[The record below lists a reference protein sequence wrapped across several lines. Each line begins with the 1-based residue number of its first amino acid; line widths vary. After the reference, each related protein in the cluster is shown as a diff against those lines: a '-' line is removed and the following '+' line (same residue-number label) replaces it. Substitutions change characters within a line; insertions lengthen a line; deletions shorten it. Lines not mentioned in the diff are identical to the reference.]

1 MKKFIFAVLISVMIS
16 ALAVFA
22 QTKKPVKKNV
32 KPAAATPTP
41 QTSPTPEQ
49 TPETE
54 TVKKQAKKNERP
66 TGGNSSNGSNPV
78 QTKDAPNYFYE
89 FSQPAF
95 TISKILI
102 EHDESG
108 KGKISFT
115 KSISDEV
122 ITDPIQV
129 SPAALERINKALTTL
144 DFMNSTD
151 SYQYEKDYSH
161 LGNITLKVRK
171 DGRERET
178 KFNWTQNQEAKALAD
193 EYRRIGNQYIWMFDI
208 NLSRENQPL
217 ESPKLMDAIDS
228 YIKRNEISDAAQLVP
243 FLKELGNDERIPLIA
258 RNHATRL
265 VKQIE
270 KDKK

>member
-1 MKKFIFAVLISVMIS
+1 MIS
-16 ALAVFA
+16 SLAVSFFA

-41 QTSPTPEQ
+41 QSSPTPAQ

-54 TVKKQAKKNERP
+54 QVKKQAKKNERP
-66 TGGNSSNGSNPV
+66 TNGNSSNQNPV

-95 TISKILI
+95 NTSKILI

-108 KGKISFT
+108 KGKISFV
-115 KSISDEV
+115 KSISNEM
-122 ITDPIQV
+122 ITDPIQL
-129 SPAALERINKALTTL
+129 SPAALERINKALTAL
-144 DFMNSTD
+144 DFMNSTE

-161 LGNITLKVRK
+161 LGNITLKIRK

-217 ESPKLMDAIDS
+217 ESPKLMGVIDS
-228 YIKRNEISDAAQLVP
+228 YIKRNEISDAAQLIP

-265 VKQIE
+265 IKQIE
-270 KDKK
+270 KEKK